1 MNPSFFMQP
10 CFLSL
15 PSRQHKLNPRIV
27 LPLPHSALM
36 RQPALLSKQLQDV
49 KSSSILLKK

>member
-1 MNPSFFMQP
+1 MNPSFFMQTS
-10 CFLSL
+10 FLSL
-15 PSRQHKLNPRIV
+15 PSRQHRLNPRIA